1 MSRDLT
7 PETLVVDVECGRP
20 EKVCLNGEGAR
31 AEGGLRADGAGDAV
45 LGAWTL
51 RLTTVAL
58 LLTLARGLTA
68 GGDNVG
74 VCGLKGEGGRALS

>member
-7 PETLVVDVECGRP
+7 PETLVVDVECGNP
-20 EKVCLNGEGAR
+20 EKVGLNGEGAR
-31 AEGGLRADGAGDAV
+31 AEGGLRTDGAGDAV
-45 LGAWTL
+45 LGACTL

-58 LLTLARGLTA
+58 LLTLALGLIT

-74 VCGLKGEGGRALS
+74 I